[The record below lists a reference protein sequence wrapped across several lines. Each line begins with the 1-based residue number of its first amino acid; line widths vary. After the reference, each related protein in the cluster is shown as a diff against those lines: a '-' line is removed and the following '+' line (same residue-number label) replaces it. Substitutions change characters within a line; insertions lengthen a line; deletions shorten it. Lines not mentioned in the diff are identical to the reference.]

1 MGPQFERCETVGFPG
16 QVSKMSSRSIR
27 SSTRNRQSNR
37 PIRAAHRRR
46 YPEPRVVSFLPKE
59 RYKTRTTSSGL
70 LILSKRKHAFLT
82 EEEKEEA
89 AVAKRQKTSRIKKK
103 KLSVLLLRHKVAALW
118 EHGCC
123 MDGWIF
129 SAKNCKK
136 IIEFVQAKYPQYT
149 QFAAARSF
157 VYRTVKRHKLGLA
170 AADVLELDPMRDRRG
185 ENRRSTK
192 RKNAT
197 IVEICDRLFSED
209 KATCPKVQRAL
220 AERGFSVSTKTIQR
234 ICKDLDFIWTK
245 PWHTDVLTSAQK
257 KKREIFCRNL
267 LTLTEEEL
275 LQRISGWLWTDEKWW
290 DIVGPASSQWCKA
303 KSKLEAKQ
311 QNQVCCV

>member
-1 MGPQFERCETVGFPG
+1 M
-16 QVSKMSSRSIR
+16 
-27 SSTRNRQSNR
+27 
-37 PIRAAHRRR
+37 
-46 YPEPRVVSFLPKE
+46 
-59 RYKTRTTSSGL
+59 
-70 LILSKRKHAFLT
+70 
-82 EEEKEEA
+82 
-89 AVAKRQKTSRIKKK
+89 
-103 KLSVLLLRHKVAALW
+103 LRHKVAALW

-129 SAKNCKK
+129 AAKNCKK

-192 RKNAT
+192 RKNAS
-197 IVEICDRLFSED
+197 IVDICDRLFSED

-220 AERGFSVSTKTIQR
+220 AEKGFSVSTKTIQR

-257 KKREIFCRNL
+257 KKREIFCQNL

-311 QNQVCCV
+311 QNQVCCE

>member
-1 MGPQFERCETVGFPG
+1 
-16 QVSKMSSRSIR
+16 MSSRSTR

-82 EEEKEEA
+82 EEEKKEA
-89 AVAKRQKTSRIKKK
+89 AAVKRQKTKAKNKR
-103 KLSVLLLRHKVAALW
+103 KLNKLLLRHKVAALW

-129 SAKNCKK
+129 AAKNSKK
-136 IIEFVQAKYPQYT
+136 IVEFIQHKYPQYAK
-149 QFAAARSF
+149 FAAARSF
-157 VYRTVKRHKLGLA
+157 VYRTIKRHKLGLA
-170 AADVLELDPMRDRRG
+170 TGDALELDPMRDRRG
-185 ENRRSTK
+185 ENRPSPK
-192 RKNAT
+192 RKNDV
-197 IVEICDRLFSED
+197 IVALCERLLNDDD
-209 KATCPKVQRAL
+209 KTTCPKIRQAL
-220 AERGFSVSTKTIQR
+220 ADEGHNISTKTIQR
-234 ICKDLDFIWTK
+234 IAQDLDFVWTK
-245 PWHTDVLTSAQK
+245 PWHTDVLTSAQM

-290 DIVGPASSQWCKA
+290 DIVGPASSRWRKA
-303 KSKLEAKQ
+303 KSALEAKT
-311 QNQVCCV
+311 QNQV